1 MINFY
6 NHTILKLHGIIRCVG
21 MLLGKGAGYMGENI
35 DVEFWNGQLLEVL
48 ISENDE
54 DETYV
59 TQVMNAERYFQIQMP
74 KTKTG
79 VPIKLDSGKS
89 VTIHFYD
96 DVHGMCTF
104 DSRIIQLEDGNT
116 IIKKPEP
123 EAIKRIQR
131 RRFFRVNAAVP
142 LQIKLRAEEEESE
155 DKEWDLY
162 THDISGGGVS
172 FLNEQEILAENDFL
186 HGTMELKRANEEH
199 IVDFTAKVV
208 NIMKQINNFYKISL
222 EFQEVTEKER
232 SEIIRYCM
240 FKQIENRK
248 KIGGG

>member
-1 MINFY
+1 M
-6 NHTILKLHGIIRCVG
+6 
-21 MLLGKGAGYMGENI
+21 GKNI

-48 ISENDE
+48 ISDNDE
-54 DETYV
+54 EEAYV
-59 TQVMNAERYFQIQMP
+59 TQVIDIDRYLRIQMP
-74 KTKTG
+74 ETKTG

-89 VTIHFYD
+89 VIINFYD

-104 DSRIIQLEDGNT
+104 DSRIIQLEDGST

-142 LQIKLRAEEEESE
+142 LQITLRAKEEDVE
-155 DKEWDLY
+155 DKVWELY

-172 FLNEQEILAENDFL
+172 FLNEREILAEDDFL
-186 HGTMELKRANEEH
+186 HGTVELKRANEEP
-199 IVDFTAKVV
+199 VVSFTAKVV

-222 EFQEVTEKER
+222 EFQEVTEKGR

-248 KIGGG
+248 KIGRG